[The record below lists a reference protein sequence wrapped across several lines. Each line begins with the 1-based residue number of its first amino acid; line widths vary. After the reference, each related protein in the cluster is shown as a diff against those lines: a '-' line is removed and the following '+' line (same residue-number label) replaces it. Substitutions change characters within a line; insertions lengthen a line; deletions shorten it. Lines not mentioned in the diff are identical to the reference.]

1 MTGITGNLYGR
12 IRSKIEDVYGRWCGF
27 YLLGNDGKEL
37 FILTAYNVSQTE
49 QTGNDT
55 LYNQQQAQYLL
66 HYNTKGLTCNKEQY
80 IDPKHRF
87 IRDLKTLLIDVAASG
102 HDIILTGDFNATLG
116 ESHDHLTLA
125 LLDIGLH
132 DIIAIKH
139 GFDTN
144 IATYKRGPR
153 RLDYI
158 FVSRRIIDHV
168 TACGYDRFDDI
179 LCSDHRASFLDLS
192 LSGIFGRA
200 LPILCSPSSRTIRG
214 DQPSNITKYIKTL
227 AKYIENHNL
236 IQKARQLQQPYYY
249 TPEAANHLD
258 DLITKGMLLA
268 ESKCSTPYRLPWCK
282 ETHEIMTATNILR
295 SYASSLRNR
304 MDLSTSIDK
313 KLASL
318 KTPFTLPTSLD
329 DTNALLRKYQ
339 TRSRQLT
346 KEKQAYK
353 SKAYEEREQAFVE
366 VHKDSMGHRTAQIIF
381 RRGEDTKAMMKNLPK
396 VKRSSGALTS
406 IKVPIPLEGT
416 VLQYMD
422 VTDGPTIERL
432 LLDRNIRHFRQAS
445 DTPLAHTDC
454 INALGFGA
462 TTPTAQQFLDGT
474 ADPSSLTEDIASQLL
489 LQAMK
494 RESEPIQVHLTA
506 DIMMARYKTWNE
518 TTTTSVGSGRH
529 LGHYAA
535 LHKPF
540 KYIQPVTKPINPY
553 DKKKQREH
561 KKRQTI
567 STEEEY
573 ELIDN
578 MRTTIILL
586 HHLMLQISIKNRHV
600 YTRWLDVI
608 TQMIEKD
615 PGNPLIHR
623 LRVIHLYE
631 CDYNLLLGIYFRKL
645 QQHIED
651 RSLLNDG
658 CFGGRPNKRAIDPVL
673 IDVTQTEIAII
684 TRRPLVR
691 FNNDMTSCF
700 DRIMSH
706 LATLN
711 IQSFGMPPEIAAIM
725 GEFLE
730 LARYYI
736 KTGIGVSK
744 TSYSHTHDNPVFGQ
758 GQGSVA
764 SMYVWGMIASKL
776 ISIHEQHGYGA
787 LYSYPNG
794 MDHGRHRDLVIAILS
809 FVDDCNLSN
818 TGAKHEDVK
827 DIIQRTKA
835 DAQLWN
841 DMIRSSGGALNL
853 QKCFMQSIY
862 FIFAMNGAPA
872 VGPLLTGGT
881 IQLMDRNTNTSIDIK
896 PISSYATYKS
906 LGTYQGVSAH
916 SSAQFRALKKKTIP
930 LIRALVNS
938 PVTQHQA
945 YLHHSLCFH
954 SSIVYPLSVCHL
966 SQHQLHN
973 LQSSYLSVSRN
984 KLGLPRSHPD
994 ALLFGPRRYG
1004 GLGILNLQI
1013 EAALSGVETI
1023 VRNLRTTGTADNIIT
1038 LFLHKWQ
1045 QASGMS
1051 HPLLQYPSIH
1061 APHLEGHF
1069 YTHIR
1074 SFLATHQLSIEIHGI
1089 DILTPPRENDECIMD
1104 VACDSDVFTDKE
1116 IRKIFYCKNYLEVKW
1131 LSDMCTAD
1139 GEQLLAGPYEG
1150 IRSFRTSASKHE
1162 EITQERPSDATW
1174 DIWRSFLHHHFI
1186 HPNKD
1191 IRSPLGCWLSNS
1203 NAMTRLWVFYY
1214 SKRFDQLYRG
1224 YRTRWHRHDKY
1235 QYASFD

>member
-1 MTGITGNLYGR
+1 MHPSTKNSTTPFPHDTNNDNNNDNNNDTHNDTNTTTTDTNDTNTTYHDENNINTENNNTTSENNNNDNENNNTNNEHTTTHDENNNNATENNNNSNENNNNATHNTHDTNTIRTYTTDNEVIPADTPWGDSRPIIADDDLNTFRIYSQNVNGIIDRRGSGIDEAFHAVRSIGASIFTFQETHGDKLNLHTKGIIRRSTQKIWRDQNNFCSIATASSSSPVTTFTKAGGVMTGITGNLYGR
-12 IRSKIEDVYGRWCGF
+12 IRSKIEDIYGRWCGF

-49 QTGNDT
+49 RTGNDT

-66 HYNTKGLTCNKEQY
+66 HYNTKGLKCNKEQY
-80 IDPKHRF
+80 IDPKQRF
-87 IRDLKTLLIDVAASG
+87 IRDLKTLLTDVAASG
-102 HDIILTGDFNATLG
+102 HDIILTGDFNETLG

-200 LPILCSPSSRTIRG
+200 IPILCSPSSRTIRG
-214 DQPSNITKYIKTL
+214 DHPSNITKYIKTL

-236 IQKARQLQQPYYY
+236 IQKATQLQQPYYY
-249 TPEAANHLD
+249 TKDAANHLD

-304 MDLSTSIDK
+304 MDLSTSIDR

-318 KTPFTLPTSLD
+318 KKTLTLPTSLGE
-329 DTNALLRKYQ
+329 TNALLRTYQ
-339 TRSRQLT
+339 TQSRQLT

-396 VKRSSGALTS
+396 VKRSSGALTR
-406 IKVPIPLEGT
+406 IKVPIPREGT
-416 VLQYMD
+416 DLQYMD
-422 VTDGPTIERL
+422 ETDGPTIERL

-445 DTPLAHTDC
+445 DTPLATKTC
-454 INALGFGA
+454 IEAIGFGA
-462 TTPTAQQFLDGT
+462 TTPTAQQFLNGT
-474 ADPSSLTEDIASQLL
+474 ADPSLLTTDIASQLL
-489 LQAMK
+489 LREMK
-494 RESEPIQVHLTA
+494 QSSEPIQVQLTA
-506 DIMMARYKTWNE
+506 DVMMQRYKKWNE
-518 TTTTSVGSGRH
+518 STTTSVGSGRH

-540 KYIQPVTKPINPY
+540 KYIQPVTKSINPY
-553 DKKKQREH
+553 DKKSKRAH
-561 KKRQTI
+561 KKQQTL

-600 YTRWLDVI
+600 YQRWLDVI

-623 LRVIHLYE
+623 LRVIQLYE
-631 CDYNLLLGIYFRKL
+631 CDYNLLLGIYFRQL

-700 DRIMSH
+700 ST
-706 LATLN
+706 ASCPTL
-711 IQSFGMPPEIAAIM
+711 PP
-725 GEFLE
+725 
-730 LARYYI
+730 
-736 KTGIGVSK
+736 SP
-744 TSYSHTHDNPVFGQ
+744 SNP
-758 GQGSVA
+758 SA
-764 SMYVWGMIASKL
+764 C
-776 ISIHEQHGYGA
+776 H
-787 LYSYPNG
+787 
-794 MDHGRHRDLVIAILS
+794 
-809 FVDDCNLSN
+809 
-818 TGAKHEDVK
+818 
-827 DIIQRTKA
+827 QR
-835 DAQLWN
+835 
-841 DMIRSSGGALNL
+841 
-853 QKCFMQSIY
+853 
-862 FIFAMNGAPA
+862 
-872 VGPLLTGGT
+872 
-881 IQLMDRNTNTSIDIK
+881 
-896 PISSYATYKS
+896 S
-906 LGTYQGVSAH
+906 LPSW
-916 SSAQFRALKKKTIP
+916 
-930 LIRALVNS
+930 VNS
-938 PVTQHQA
+938 
-945 YLHHSLCFH
+945 SN
-954 SSIVYPLSVCHL
+954 
-966 SQHQLHN
+966 SQ
-973 LQSSYLSVSRN
+973 
-984 KLGLPRSHPD
+984 D
-994 ALLFGPRRYG
+994 
-1004 GLGILNLQI
+1004 
-1013 EAALSGVETI
+1013 TI
-1023 VRNLRTTGTADNIIT
+1023 SKQELVFPI
-1038 LFLHKWQ
+1038 
-1045 QASGMS
+1045 
-1051 HPLLQYPSIH
+1051 P
-1061 APHLEGHF
+1061 
-1069 YTHIR
+1069 
-1074 SFLATHQLSIEIHGI
+1074 ATHTQ
-1089 DILTPPRENDECIMD
+1089 TQTQY
-1104 VACDSDVFTDKE
+1104 SDKDK
-1116 IRKIFYCKNYLEVKW
+1116 
-1131 LSDMCTAD
+1131 A
-1139 GEQLLAGPYEG
+1139 A
-1150 IRSFRTSASKHE
+1150 
-1162 EITQERPSDATW
+1162 
-1174 DIWRSFLHHHFI
+1174 
-1186 HPNKD
+1186 
-1191 IRSPLGCWLSNS
+1191 
-1203 NAMTRLWVFYY
+1203 
-1214 SKRFDQLYRG
+1214 
-1224 YRTRWHRHDKY
+1224 
-1235 QYASFD
+1235 